1 MAGHGLSK
9 EKLEFIANDIG
20 PKLLPFIPR
29 EELLKHLTLDDR
41 LKHMAVEELLKHLT
55 VEDRLAGLTA
65 DELRKRLKELEEQEK
80 NDAQYREE

>member
-20 PKLLPFIPR
+20 QKLLPLFP
-29 EELLKHLTLDDR
+29 K
-41 LKHMAVEELLKHLT
+41 EELLKHLT

-65 DELRKRLKELEEQEK
+65 DELRKRLKELEDKEK
-80 NDAQYREE
+80 NAQYREE